1 MCKMCGF
8 LSGISN
14 NETLTFLSSSNKYLK
29 ICVSNG
35 DNHIGHDN
43 NNCTNQFWNFEL
55 VTTLFGTNIPSECV
69 EATEACPKIDILAA
83 DAHTE
88 MKSLQTFNQ
97 KETIQ

>member
-1 MCKMCGF
+1 MCGI

-43 NNCTNQFWNFEL
+43 NNNCTNQFWNLEL
-55 VTTLFGTNIPSECV
+55 VTTIFGTNTPSECFKA
-69 EATEACPKIDILAA
+69 EY
-83 DAHTE
+83 AHTE
-88 MKSLQTFNQ
+88 VKSPQTFNQ
-97 KETIQ
+97 KETVQ